1 LKRKIIIL
9 CLGILILTSMVAWI
23 IEKKDERT
31 LMALENER
39 HSFKWFNEQIHLN
52 NEIIISFSKSEA
64 PVETVDV
71 SVNSLRNAYQ
81 QFLSTMYALELVGT
95 ERFKKIDYLW
105 TTYWEYTSSKGLISK
120 NDILFLQ
127 DLGNEFTQIEEE
139 LSNEIT
145 DLKMKQ
151 TSYLWN

>member
-1 LKRKIIIL
+1 
-9 CLGILILTSMVAWI
+9 MVAWI

>member
-151 TSYLWN
+151 TTYLWN